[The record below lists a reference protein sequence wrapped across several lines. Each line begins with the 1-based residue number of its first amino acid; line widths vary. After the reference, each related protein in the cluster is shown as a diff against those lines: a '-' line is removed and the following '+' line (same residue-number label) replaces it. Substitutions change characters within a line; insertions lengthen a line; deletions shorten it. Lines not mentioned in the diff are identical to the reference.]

1 VVVVSCEKRVRDEE
15 LVERVARRFE
25 VAGVIVDSRIP
36 ALKAGDPSVQSS
48 AQRRYADFSNIAEKN
63 LQIFRNFERAHQR
76 IVMRAQLITPLSL
89 YRLRRRPY
97 IALQGAQARA
107 GKFFR

>member
-1 VVVVSCEKRVRDEE
+1 VCDEE

-36 ALKAGDPSVQSS
+36 EGREIQPFNHPRREDTPTS
-48 AQRRYADFSNIAEKN
+48 ATLRKR
-63 LQIFRNFERAHQR
+63 IFKFFETWNEL
-76 IVMRAQLITPLSL
+76 INELWMREQLITPLSL
-89 YRLRRRPY
+89 YRPVSDP
-97 IALQGAQARA
+97 ISPCKGAQARA